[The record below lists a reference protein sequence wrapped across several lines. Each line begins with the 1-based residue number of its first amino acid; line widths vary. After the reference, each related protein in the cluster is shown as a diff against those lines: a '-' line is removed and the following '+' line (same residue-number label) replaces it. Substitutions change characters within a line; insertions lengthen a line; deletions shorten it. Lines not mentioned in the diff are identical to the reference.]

1 MIIITAWPSS
11 WEQLLCRDARA
22 LGIVLEFLRLSET
35 PVDDIA
41 TALAFLSAA
50 CGQGHTVCAT
60 VIHTG
65 FRHCTYTLSIP

>member
-1 MIIITAWPSS
+1 M
-11 WEQLLCRDARA
+11 
-22 LGIVLEFLRLSET
+22 VLEFLRLSET

-65 FRHCTYTLSIP
+65 FHHCTRLLFRLPSFLSLPKSNSKWHSKFIPIW